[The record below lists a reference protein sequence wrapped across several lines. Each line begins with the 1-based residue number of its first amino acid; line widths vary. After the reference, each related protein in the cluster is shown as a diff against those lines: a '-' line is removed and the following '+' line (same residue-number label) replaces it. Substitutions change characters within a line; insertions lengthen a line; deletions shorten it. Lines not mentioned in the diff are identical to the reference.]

1 MYDKADG
8 CVDRS
13 YTVTVQGAT
22 RYEEIEW
29 NSADWGT
36 KKVMMGVNSVWLLD
50 IMLCLSPRGLQA
62 AQRTNRYSERR

>member
-22 RYEEIEW
+22 RYEEIE
-29 NSADWGT
+29 
-36 KKVMMGVNSVWLLD
+36 
-50 IMLCLSPRGLQA
+50 
-62 AQRTNRYSERR
+62 